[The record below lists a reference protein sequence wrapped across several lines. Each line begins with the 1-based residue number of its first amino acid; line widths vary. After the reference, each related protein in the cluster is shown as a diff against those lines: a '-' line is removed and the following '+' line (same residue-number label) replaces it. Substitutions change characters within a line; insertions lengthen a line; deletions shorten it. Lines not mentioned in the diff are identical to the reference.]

1 MTTAA
6 TTEPTATEV
15 ITVDEAARWLRVNRK
30 TIYDAAQRGDLPSAR
45 LGRRVLL
52 SRTAV
57 EAWLTGGRR

>member
-1 MTTAA
+1 MTAAA
-6 TTEPTATEV
+6 TTSPPATEV

-30 TIYDAAQRGDLPSAR
+30 TIYDAVQRRELPSAR

-57 EAWLTGGRR
+57 EAWLAGVRR